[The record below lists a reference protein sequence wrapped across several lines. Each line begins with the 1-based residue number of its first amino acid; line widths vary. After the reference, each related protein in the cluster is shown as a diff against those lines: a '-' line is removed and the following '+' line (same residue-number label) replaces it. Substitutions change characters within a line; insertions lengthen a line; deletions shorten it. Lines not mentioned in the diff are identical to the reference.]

1 MWGISVHQP
10 SSSIETHHT
19 TCSTGSNLS
28 QTFHATW
35 PTGPTL
41 LSFLLT
47 CDIGKDV
54 EAGAPLVHQQ
64 GYPQQGGYPPQQQ
77 TVIVQPQ
84 VRL

>member
-1 MWGISVHQP
+1 M
-10 SSSIETHHT
+10 ETRHT
-19 TCSTGSNLS
+19 TCSTGINFS
-28 QTFHATW
+28 QTFHAIW
-35 PTGPTL
+35 PTPTL

>member
-1 MWGISVHQP
+1 M
-10 SSSIETHHT
+10 ETRHT
-19 TCSTGSNLS
+19 TCSAGINFF

-35 PTGPTL
+35 QTI